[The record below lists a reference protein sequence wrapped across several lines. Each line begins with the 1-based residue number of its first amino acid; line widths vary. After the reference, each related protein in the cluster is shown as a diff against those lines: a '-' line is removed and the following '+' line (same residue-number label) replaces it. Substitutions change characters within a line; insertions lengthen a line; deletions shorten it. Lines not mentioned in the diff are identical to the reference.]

1 MCAFPDSS
9 VTTSLVSR
17 VFCLLVFCHFNVC
30 FVYIFEGAQC
40 PCSMIEEQDF
50 IWNAMIENESF
61 PMFVAIVG
69 INESGVRSGGG
80 LTSKTSNELASDKD

>member
-1 MCAFPDSS
+1 
-9 VTTSLVSR
+9 
-17 VFCLLVFCHFNVC
+17 
-30 FVYIFEGAQC
+30 
-40 PCSMIEEQDF
+40 MIEKQDF
-50 IWNAMIENESF
+50 IWSGTIENESF

>member
-1 MCAFPDSS
+1 
-9 VTTSLVSR
+9 
-17 VFCLLVFCHFNVC
+17 
-30 FVYIFEGAQC
+30 
-40 PCSMIEEQDF
+40 MIEEQDF